1 MPAARRHRCGKAGFK
16 QPQARGDAKSF
27 ERVFEI
33 LAALRE
39 MRPAVAMNGNNRC
52 IGKACAVSIASLAF
66 MVRLNGPRVRAEP
79 PKRMISLGLKRRAT
93 SATPSYQTVSPVT

>member
-1 MPAARRHRCGKAGFK
+1 MPAARGHRCGKAGFK

-27 ERVFEI
+27 ERVFEV
-33 LAALRE
+33 LAALCE

-52 IGKACAVSIASLAF
+52 IGKGVR
-66 MVRLNGPRVRAEP
+66 RLNCVIGIHGEVEWTTCARRAAEENDHAGP
-79 PKRMISLGLKRRAT
+79 KRRAT